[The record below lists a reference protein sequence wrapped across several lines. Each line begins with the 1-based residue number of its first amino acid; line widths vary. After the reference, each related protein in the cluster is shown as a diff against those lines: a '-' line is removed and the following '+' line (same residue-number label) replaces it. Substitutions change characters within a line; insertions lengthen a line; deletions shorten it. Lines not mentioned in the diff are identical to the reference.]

1 MSELECVWTYIAEL
15 SFPCPGLR
23 YWLINVPKKK
33 KKTVVRCGPSTLDK
47 YILQV

>member
-33 KKTVVRCGPSTLDK
+33 KKKNRSPLRSVNP
-47 YILQV
+47 

>member
-33 KKTVVRCGPSTLDK
+33 NRSPLRSVNP
-47 YILQV
+47 

>member
-33 KKTVVRCGPSTLDK
+33 KKKKNRSPLRSVNP
-47 YILQV
+47 